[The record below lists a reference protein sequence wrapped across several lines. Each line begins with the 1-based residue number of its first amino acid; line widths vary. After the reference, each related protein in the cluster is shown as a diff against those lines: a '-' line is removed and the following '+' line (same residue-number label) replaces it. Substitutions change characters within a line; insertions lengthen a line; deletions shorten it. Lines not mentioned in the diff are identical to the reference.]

1 MIDTGVLILFGVMA
15 LVVSGIIIIREL
27 VSRRK

>member
-1 MIDTGVLILFGVMA
+1 MIDTGILILFGVMA
-15 LVVSGIIIIREL
+15 LAVSGIIIIREL